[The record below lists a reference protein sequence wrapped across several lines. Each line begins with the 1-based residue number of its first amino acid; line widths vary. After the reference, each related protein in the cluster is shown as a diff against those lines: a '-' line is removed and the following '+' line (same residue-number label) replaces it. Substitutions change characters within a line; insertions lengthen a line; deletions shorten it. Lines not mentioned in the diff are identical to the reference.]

1 MSKRFVIVSGA
12 NGGIGRKIVELLINE
27 DYEVIALDLSNSNIK
42 DLGCH
47 YFYCDV
53 LNRETIKLAYQEI
66 TKITSA
72 IYAIINAVGIF
83 KMQSIIEGNEDDF
96 KRIMDINFFGVYHL
110 NKIFFP
116 LLKNGSRII
125 NITSEVA
132 RYSSQPFEGYY
143 NLSKIFLDNYT
154 DVLRREASYL
164 GIQVT
169 KVQCGAMSTKLVSS
183 VNGEYEEMVKNS
195 DHFKEPLT
203 KLKYMMDREI
213 TKQRDPT
220 VAARKI
226 VKITS
231 KSRLKL
237 VYRIK
242 NSFALWFIG
251 HLPEKWQDKIYCKVI
266 K

>member
-1 MSKRFVIVSGA
+1 MPKYVVVSGA
-12 NGGIGRKIVELLINE
+12 NGGIGRKIVKLLQKE
-27 DYEVIALDLSNSNIK
+27 EYKVIALDISDSEIK
-42 DLGCH
+42 NLGCQFLH
-47 YFYCDV
+47 CDV
-53 LNRETIKLAYQEI
+53 TSKKNVAQVFNEIKN
-66 TKITSA
+66 ITSEIFA
-72 IYAIINAVGIF
+72 VINAVGIF
-83 KMQSIIEGNEDDF
+83 KMQSIIEGNEEDF
-96 KRIMDINFFGVYHL
+96 RKIIDINFFGVYHL
-110 NKIFFP
+110 NKILFP
-116 LLKNGSRII
+116 LLKKGSRII

-132 RYSSQPFEGYY
+132 RYSPQPFEGYY

-251 HLPEKWQDKIYCKVI
+251 HLPEKWQDKIYRKVI

>member
-1 MSKRFVIVSGA
+1 MPKYVVVSGA
-12 NGGIGRKIVELLINE
+12 NGGIGRKIVELLQKE
-27 DYEVIALDLSNSNIK
+27 EYKVIALDISDSEIK
-42 DLGCH
+42 NLGCQFLH
-47 YFYCDV
+47 CDV
-53 LNRETIKLAYQEI
+53 TSKENVAQVFNEIKN
-66 TKITSA
+66 ITSEIFA
-72 IYAIINAVGIF
+72 VINAVGIF
-83 KMQSIIEGNEDDF
+83 KMQSIIEGNEEDF
-96 KRIMDINFFGVYHL
+96 RKIIDINFFGVYRL

-116 LLKNGSRII
+116 LLKKGSRII

-132 RYSSQPFEGYY
+132 RYSPQPFEGYY

-251 HLPEKWQDKIYCKVI
+251 HLPEKWQDKIYRKVI